1 MALGACSLAYGDYPH
16 FLFPSFPETFL
27 TIPVRQGS
35 KSYPIFLPFS
45 LYPIPARHCYC
56 QSFRLTLSHSYLFV
70 RLWPLPPR
78 GPQLMRWPFSPVS
91 YNTLLNAWCS
101 TTRLSALPARYSG
114 QLLDKFIWSSNLE
127 YLPCAMNLLLLY
139 SFQQSSLVSGPIL

>member
-1 MALGACSLAYGDYPH
+1 
-16 FLFPSFPETFL
+16 
-27 TIPVRQGS
+27 
-35 KSYPIFLPFS
+35 
-45 LYPIPARHCYC
+45 
-56 QSFRLTLSHSYLFV
+56 
-70 RLWPLPPR
+70 
-78 GPQLMRWPFSPVS
+78 MRWPFSPVS

-139 SFQQSSLVSGPIL
+139 SFQQSRLVSGPILEIELGYLIAIGDVRKNLQESKGENPGQRRHGKKPCCSAMGSGGCFSSQHMGG